1 MRHRQNLGNKK
12 NKNFIKH
19 LFSFKRV
26 FNFALFFFKMTKK
39 ETIIQS
45 ALKLFSTKGFE
56 GTSVREIASDAGV
69 NVAMINY
76 YFTSKENLFKSV
88 VEYRAMFMTGFLS
101 DLIHNKNLSAI
112 EKVDAVIDQTIEKKL
127 SNTEFNHILH
137 RELSLDHRPQLRDA
151 ISDIILKN
159 IIPVKAIIR
168 EGIKSGEFKNVDIEL
183 TITTVTGTIHYL
195 LNSDI
200 ICRKILGKKEGF
212 TPIQK
217 KHLKKRLSA
226 HLKQLMRSHLLKSKK
241 IFLKRK

>member
-1 MRHRQNLGNKK
+1 
-12 NKNFIKH
+12 
-19 LFSFKRV
+19 
-26 FNFALFFFKMTKK
+26 MTKK
-39 ETIIQS
+39 EIIIQS
-45 ALKLFSTKGFE
+45 ALKLFSAKGFE

-88 VEYRAMFMTGFLS
+88 VEYRAMFLTGFLS